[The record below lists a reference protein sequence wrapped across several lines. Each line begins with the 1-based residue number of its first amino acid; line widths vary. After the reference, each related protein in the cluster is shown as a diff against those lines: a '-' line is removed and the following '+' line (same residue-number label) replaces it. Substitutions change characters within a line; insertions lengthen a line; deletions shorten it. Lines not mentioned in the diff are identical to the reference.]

1 MHGAGGRQGLV
12 RGARPGGNG
21 GLRPGWSGVGWGGRQ
36 SLHAARAL
44 LPRGCATLL
53 LKHTPLGGS
62 HAPLQLS
69 WHRCTCTQPRRC
81 PPLGAP
87 ARAPL
92 TLNTFSNLVCALT
105 CKRAG
110 GARPAAGS
118 SHMLARPP
126 EPDCRCNLARTLPPT
141 RIHTALTHSHRT
153 HTRTRA
159 RTHTAC
165 VSGCPCLP

>member
-110 GARPAAGS
+110 RAWPAAGS
-118 SHMLARPP
+118 CERCPPKPDGSGAATAQEAHSTPPSHPP
-126 EPDCRCNLARTLPPT
+126 PAAVPPSPKSAAPAFPLHLP
-141 RIHTALTHSHRT
+141 
-153 HTRTRA
+153 
-159 RTHTAC
+159 
-165 VSGCPCLP
+165 